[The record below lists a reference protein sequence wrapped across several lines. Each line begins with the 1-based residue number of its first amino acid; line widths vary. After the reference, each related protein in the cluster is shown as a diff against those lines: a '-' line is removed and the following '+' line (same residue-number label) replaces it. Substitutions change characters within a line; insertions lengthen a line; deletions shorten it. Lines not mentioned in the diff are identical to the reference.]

1 MNNSAVR
8 SSARIF
14 RLVDLDSVRAGQPR
28 VVAVEDGE
36 PAPVVEGLRLAP
48 LRWPEPIGSGPVEAE
63 VAPVKPVVEVRVK
76 VNAPLPRLPHGQVT
90 TLPVT
95 FSGLP
100 LEYARLWLRNVLLT
114 LLTLGLYAPWARVH
128 AQRYFLR
135 RTQLAGEC
143 LDYHA
148 NPLGLLPR
156 YALTWGLMIGVVG
169 AWSGSRL
176 AGMLALSLALAV
188 LPLLVYMN
196 LTHRVAHMSWAG
208 RRLRF
213 DGRCQGVYQAMWAP
227 LASACVVAWLLMAAL
242 AWNRPGGWFAWG
254 MVAALWGL
262 AMPTFVWVHFQYRQ
276 HHLVLGPIRLLWK
289 ARRMAVAMLFFKTL
303 AWLTTV
309 AMMVAGLSALVLAG
323 VLTVRGRVSTLV
335 LVSGVVVVGLLVL
348 SAVLPYA
355 QARLQNLVWSKT
367 GNRYLRFRSRLSVK
381 SYVALQ
387 MRSAV
392 LMVLTLGLYWP
403 WAVVAS
409 RRMRMEA
416 LVVWARVETDVLK
429 ANWAPRKRARR
440 TKMAG

>member
-1 MNNSAVR
+1 M
-8 SSARIF
+8 
-14 RLVDLDSVRAGQPR
+14 AGGAEEMP
-28 VVAVEDGE
+28 
-36 PAPVVEGLRLAP
+36 PVIDGLRLAP
-48 LRWPEPIGSGPVEAE
+48 LRWPEPIGSGPVAANADQ
-63 VAPVKPVVEVRVK
+63 VAHPVVEVRVK
-76 VNAPLPRLPHGQVT
+76 VHAPLPRLPRGQVA

-95 FSGLP
+95 FSARP
-100 LEYARLWLRNVLLT
+100 LEYARLWLRNLL
-114 LLTLGLYAPWARVH
+114 LIVLTLGLYTPWARVH

-148 NPLGLLPR
+148 HPWSLFPRYVLTGGLLV
-156 YALTWGLMIGVVG
+156 GVIG

-196 LTHRVAHMSWAG
+196 LTHRVAHISWGG

-227 LASACVVAWLLMAAL
+227 LAGSCLVAWLLMAAL

-254 MVAALWGL
+254 AVAVLWGL
-262 AMPTFVWVHFQYRQ
+262 AMPTFVWVYFQYRQ
-276 HHLVLGPIRLLWK
+276 HHLVLGPVRLLWK
-289 ARRMAVAMLFFKTL
+289 ARRMAVALLFAKTL
-303 AWLTTV
+303 VWLALV
-309 AMMVAGLSALVLAG
+309 SMLVAGLGALVLAG
-323 VLTVRGRVSTLV
+323 VLTARGHVSTLTM
-335 LVSGVVVVGLLVL
+335 VSAFGLVGLLVL
-348 SAVLPYA
+348 SAVGPYA

-367 GNRYLRFRSRLSVK
+367 GNRYLRFRSRLSV
-381 SYVALQ
+381 SRYVLLQ
-387 MRSAV
+387 MRNAV
-392 LMVLTLGLYWP
+392 LLILTLGLYWP

-429 ANWAPRKRARR
+429 ANWAPRKRVRR
-440 TKMAG
+440 NKMAG